1 VVSVNLAV
9 HGRLDTCRDGP
20 SPARSQKPR
29 KGQGEQGKE
38 AEAVSEAA
46 DLHQQMW
53 DAVNSRDFAALRAL
67 YHPDYAY
74 TGTDGQEHKGAEAG
88 VAVAQ
93 TYTSAFPDLSLEV
106 RRRYDCG
113 GDVSIMELAGRG
125 THQGELEG
133 IAPTGRPAEAFNCNI
148 IEVRD
153 GKIYRERD
161 YFDRLALLEQ
171 LGIAPEAGK

>member
-1 VVSVNLAV
+1 
-9 HGRLDTCRDGP
+9 
-20 SPARSQKPR
+20 
-29 KGQGEQGKE
+29 
-38 AEAVSEAA
+38 
-46 DLHQQMW
+46 MW
-53 DAVNSRDFAALRAL
+53 DAVNNKDFEGLRSL
-67 YHPDYAY
+67 YHSDYTY

-93 TYTSAFPDLSLEV
+93 TYTSAFPDLSFEV
-106 RRRYDCG
+106 RRQYDCG
-113 GDVSIMELAGRG
+113 AGVSITEVTGRG

-133 IAPTGRPAEAFNCNI
+133 IAPTGRQVEGFACNI